1 MSQPPAFDETGRYV
15 ATTED
20 VTVRVQPTFLPR
32 QSDPDANQYVWAYE
46 ITIENGSDR
55 TIQLL
60 NRYWHITDGRGKVEE
75 VRGPGVVGKQPVL
88 NPGQS
93 FSYAS
98 GCPLSTPSGIMAGHF
113 EMVRDTGE
121 RFLVQTPAF
130 SLDLPRGDSPL
141 N

>member
-75 VRGPGVVGKQPVL
+75 VRGPG
-88 NPGQS
+88 
-93 FSYAS
+93 A
-98 GCPLSTPSGIMAGHF
+98 
-113 EMVRDTGE
+113 
-121 RFLVQTPAF
+121 
-130 SLDLPRGDSPL
+130 
-141 N
+141 

>member
-1 MSQPPAFDETGRYV
+1 MNEAPTFDESGRYV
-15 ATTED
+15 ATTGA

-32 QSDPDANQYVWAYE
+32 QSDPDAGQYVWAYE
-46 ITIENGSDR
+46 ITIENDGDR

-60 NRYWHITDGRGKVEE
+60 NRYWHITDGLGRIEE
-75 VRGPGVVGKQPVL
+75 VRGAGVVGQQPVL
-88 NPGQS
+88 EPGQN

-98 GCPLSTPSGIMAGHF
+98 GCPLGTPSGIMAGHF
-113 EMVRDTGE
+113 EMVDEDGE

-130 SLDLPRGDSPL
+130 SLDLPRGDRPL